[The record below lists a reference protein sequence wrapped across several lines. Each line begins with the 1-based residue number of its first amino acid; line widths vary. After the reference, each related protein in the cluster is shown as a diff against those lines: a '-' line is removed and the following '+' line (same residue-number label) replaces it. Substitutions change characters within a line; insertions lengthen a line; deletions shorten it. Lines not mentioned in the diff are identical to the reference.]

1 MELIF
6 SACHPSCRSQICLW
20 RPMLLGPWVLG
31 QYGVPLGLPV
41 RGFRLG
47 LRPLSPFWSFFPRRG
62 GSCVGSSLASVKGT
76 VLLQIINSVSSR
88 DQRIMH
94 LVRRMTL
101 VACRQHFS
109 FSARH
114 IPGHRNAAPDA
125 VSYLHFHF
133 HFHFQEFHWI
143 LPSAGPLPSVLPPFL
158 LHEFLFMC

>member
-1 MELIF
+1 MGCRLVCRSVAF
-6 SACHPSCRSQICLW
+6 GLVFDLYHPS
-20 RPMLLGPWVLG
+20 GA
-31 QYGVPLGLPV
+31 
-41 RGFRLG
+41 
-47 LRPLSPFWSFFPRRG
+47 FFPV
-62 GSCVGSSLASVKGT
+62 VGAHVWVHRWHRLKVQFLCDNAAV
-76 VLLQIINSVSSR
+76 VAIINSVSSR